1 MPFLKREE
9 KERLKQYGSDSDRT
23 GSEPEEK
30 TGLIAA
36 SAATAATISAAAAAA
51 ISTTATTTAA
61 EATAPAAATT
71 CATRALRASFIDVKR
86 SAANI
91 FPINR
96 VNRPLAFD
104 IVRHFNEGKAAGLTG
119 ITISDN
125 IYTIHTAVRL
135 EQRTDI
141 LFGCAET
148 QVTNKNIL
156 HFFP

>member
-1 MPFLKREE
+1 V
-9 KERLKQYGSDSDRT
+9 RLRCRSLQIGAA
-23 GSEPEEK
+23 K

-36 SAATAATISAAAAAA
+36 SAATATAISTTAAAA
-51 ISTTATTTAA
+51 ISTTAATTAA
-61 EATAPAAATT
+61 EAATPAATT
-71 CATRALRASFIDVKR
+71 TTACATRALRTSFIDVKR

-96 VNRPLAFD
+96 VNRALTLG
-104 IVRHFNEGKAAGLTG
+104 IVCHFNEGKAAGLTG
-119 ITISDN
+119 ITISDD

-135 EQRTDI
+135 EQRTDV

-156 HFFP
+156 HFFSLAI